1 VSGSSQIDLTSTS
14 NYSSGIKTR
23 LNAEGV
29 VSGSSQITLTSTQVT
44 NGLGYTPYNS
54 TNPNGYISS
63 YSETDTLATVTA
75 RGATSSTTITLTP
88 AATDWNALR
97 VQRSQTTSYVN
108 SAILVESFSNTVT
121 GIGFHISGVIGKKL
135 YMGTDG
141 VLYWDGYVAY
151 HSGNVPT
158 WNQNTT
164 GTASNITAYTINQS
178 VGTSNSPTFSNIY
191 ANDWYRNNAVN
202 EGLYNEATNN
212 HWYSENS
219 GRWTAAGTNAT
230 YGEISLRY
238 GHQGT
243 YKGSYYWDNSG
254 IGLLNEQGGWSVRCN
269 YGSGYG
275 GTLYGSWTVTGTLTE
290 TSSTRYK
297 TNIKTIESGLDKV
310 LQMRGV
316 VYNRKDNGKEE
327 IGVIAEEMNEIL
339 PQVIQYNTESEIDSV
354 SYSRIV
360 GVLIE
365 AIKELKQE
373 INELKNNG

>member
-1 VSGSSQIDLTSTS
+1 ME
-14 NYSSGIKTR
+14 SSGRIAIRNNPGGAYENFIASTIY
-23 LNAEGV
+23 A
-29 VSGSSQITLTSTQVT
+29 SSSFQGNLTG
-44 NGLGYTPYNS
+44 N
-54 TNPNGYISS
+54 
-63 YSETDTLATVTA
+63 
-75 RGATSSTTITLTP
+75 
-88 AATDWNALR
+88 
-97 VQRSQTTSYVN
+97 
-108 SAILVESFSNTVT
+108 VT
-121 GIGFHISGVIGKKL
+121 G
-135 YMGTDG
+135 
-141 VLYWDGYVAY
+141 
-151 HSGNVPT
+151 NV
-158 WNQNTT
+158 T
-164 GTASNITAYTINQS
+164 GTANNITAYTINQNL
-178 VGTSNSPTFSNIY
+178 GTSNSPTFSNIY

-219 GRWTAAGTNAT
+219 GRWTAAGTNAS

-243 YKGSYYWDNSG
+243 YKGSYYWDGSG